1 MTYLKRFF
9 GILAFA
15 WLLAAVAFA
24 QYNTVTSTTL
34 SSAVAATDSIINV
47 ASATG
52 ITADPPTTLYIDR
65 EVMPVVSVS
74 STAITVRRTARATA
88 HISGAVV
95 WVGRPNWFR
104 STDPSGACTV
114 TTEHVHPWVNTA
126 TGSVWY
132 CSGGRWN
139 PVGDNYVFISPG
151 NCWMTAATT
160 TISTGPALVRAAAN
174 NLVLSGT
181 TNTTAGTLTVTC
193 SIDPPMRTTTGK
205 GPVLTDV
212 YLLYGI
218 QTTAMASIAA
228 ADIKSVTYPA
238 AGGGGRGHG
247 FIRPGRDAYGHTD
260 HAPPHDHHGRA
271 MPRRED
277 QLRHAHCRLHR
288 PSPPDPGAGLHDRR
302 VNGDHSPN
310 LRGAGALLQ
319 QPAVTA

>member
-52 ITADPPTTLYIDR
+52 ITADPQTTLYIDR

-74 STAITVRRTARATA
+74 GTAITVRRTARATA

-218 QTTAMASIAA
+218 QTTAMASIAP

-238 AGGGGRGHG
+238 AGAAAAGTVSSALGGTLTVTPTTLALTTTTAGQCHAEKISFGTP
-247 FIRPGRDAYGHTD
+247 IAASTD
-260 HAPPHDHHGRA
+260 L
-271 MPRRED
+271 RRLTLE
-277 QLRHAHCRLHR
+277 QVFTT
-288 PSPPDPGAGLHDRR
+288 AG
-302 VNGDHSPN
+302 ST
-310 LRGAGALLQ
+310 ATTLQ
-319 QPAVTA
+319 ICGVLVHYSNNPL